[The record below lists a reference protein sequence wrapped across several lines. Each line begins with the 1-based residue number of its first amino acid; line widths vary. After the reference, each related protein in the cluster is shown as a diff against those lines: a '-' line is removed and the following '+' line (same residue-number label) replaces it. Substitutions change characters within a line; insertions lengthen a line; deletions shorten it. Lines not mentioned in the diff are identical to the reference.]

1 MSQSARIELVKNSLL
16 KTPNAP
22 DKRLYSIIASFT
34 PQEWSE
40 VIKSKS
46 EDTAFYNAI
55 IPFLAYAFKPD
66 LPLEM
71 INNRL
76 VSKLGFGEALAD
88 ALFFAL
94 SNGSLAKEDQ
104 PSFDDLCNTPILLNL
119 FNGSVLNA
127 ISNTNFSDDVAV
139 FFREKFK
146 LVLENF
152 HNEILINRDSKFT
165 PELALTGNNQ
175 LCNINDY
182 DAISVQNAISL
193 IYFLEA
199 IKSAVDMLSIKT
211 LTDESAVLIKTSQ
224 FQKII
229 KDSSV
234 SKKEERIRY
243 KQFECSLAYIMSSIE
258 NEASY
263 EVIIN
268 QLDPIMLSNIETT
281 FLKSLLASNYNSN
294 EQDDI
299 KEESLLDPVYTDE
312 LDENT
317 AHTSGSMFEKIKS
330 SLNSA
335 QRTPHH
341 NHDSCKNA
349 IENEVAIDDVLI
361 KTKRN
366 IAPQIA
372 IIGYFIVAIVG
383 CCLASSYICSKRELQ
398 SSVISNAQ
406 GGSTISQYPIVKVT
420 TH

>member
-146 LVLENF
+146 LVLEN
-152 HNEILINRDSKFT
+152 LDRK
-165 PELALTGNNQ
+165 
-175 LCNINDY
+175 
-182 DAISVQNAISL
+182 SV
-193 IYFLEA
+193 
-199 IKSAVDMLSIKT
+199 V
-211 LTDESAVLIKTSQ
+211 
-224 FQKII
+224 
-229 KDSSV
+229 
-234 SKKEERIRY
+234 
-243 KQFECSLAYIMSSIE
+243 
-258 NEASY
+258 
-263 EVIIN
+263 
-268 QLDPIMLSNIETT
+268 
-281 FLKSLLASNYNSN
+281 
-294 EQDDI
+294 
-299 KEESLLDPVYTDE
+299 
-312 LDENT
+312 
-317 AHTSGSMFEKIKS
+317 
-330 SLNSA
+330 
-335 QRTPHH
+335 
-341 NHDSCKNA
+341 
-349 IENEVAIDDVLI
+349 
-361 KTKRN
+361 
-366 IAPQIA
+366 
-372 IIGYFIVAIVG
+372 
-383 CCLASSYICSKRELQ
+383 
-398 SSVISNAQ
+398 
-406 GGSTISQYPIVKVT
+406 
-420 TH
+420 